1 MISERRG
8 ERKRD
13 TAIFLSPFRPEILR
27 LTENDRLL
35 DRLTALAF
43 IIQIY
48 RLDRIPRARFNN
60 VPRLIITGT
69 RALHLEP
76 RARAVFILPD
86 CTREFQCVPAVYL
99 SCAIEPPGRPLSL
112 SLSLSLFPS
121 RLSRFPAIP
130 APLLALPRASSRDIA
145 QRGNARMYTRCTAVL
160 APPALSFLKY

>member
-112 SLSLSLFPS
+112 SLSLSSRRAFPVFPQYP
-121 RLSRFPAIP
+121 RLSSRF
-130 APLLALPRASSRDIA
+130 LALPRATSRSAETRGCIHVAPRSSR
-145 QRGNARMYTRCTAVL
+145 L
-160 APPALSFLKY
+160 PPSPF